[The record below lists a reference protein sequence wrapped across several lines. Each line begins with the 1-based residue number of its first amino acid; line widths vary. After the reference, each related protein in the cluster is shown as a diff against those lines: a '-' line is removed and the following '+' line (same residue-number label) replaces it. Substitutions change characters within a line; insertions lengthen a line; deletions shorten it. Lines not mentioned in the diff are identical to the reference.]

1 MMQHDI
7 LLQAHID
14 GIVELRDTVSIDIS
28 IELTLLETPTADYL
42 LIE

>member
-14 GIVELRDTVSIDIS
+14 SIVELRDTVSIDIS